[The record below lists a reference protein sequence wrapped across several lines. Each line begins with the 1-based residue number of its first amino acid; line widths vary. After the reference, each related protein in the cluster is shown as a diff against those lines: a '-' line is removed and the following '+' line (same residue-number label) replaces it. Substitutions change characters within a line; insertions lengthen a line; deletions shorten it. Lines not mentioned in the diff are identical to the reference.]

1 MAGTDTKQVRQE
13 FNNAVNM
20 TRSELEKWLKTEESR
35 SVGQAGETTKTGT
48 GGGESTGH
56 RSGRRI
62 VDILEKK
69 VDDLTES
76 DYEHMNKVVGYV
88 ARHTEQRPDGDIKA
102 SRWRYSLMNWG
113 HDPLK

>member
-1 MAGTDTKQVRQE
+1 MAETQTKDARQR
-13 FNNAVNM
+13 FHDAVNM
-20 TRSELEKWLKTEESR
+20 TRSELEKWLQTEESR
-35 SVGQAGETTKTGT
+35 SVGQAGDGTKSDS

-62 VDILEKK
+62 VGILEKK
-69 VDDLTES
+69 VDELTDA

-88 ARHTEQRPDGDIKA
+88 NRHLEQRPDGDVKA
-102 SRWRYSLMNWG
+102 TRWRYSLMNWG